1 MLDKDEFLEQYGV
14 KKYFEQS
21 ELKWEDLESIYEDYT
36 NKEKEILDCC
46 KNFENFCKN
55 SLVLDNVSFHSI
67 RCRPRDP
74 EHLIE
79 KIIRKRGKEQVQ
91 KYFGI
96 NSSNYLDK
104 VRDLIGMRILVVSKE
119 EWEGIFDELTRIF
132 PKDKEQNNYMA
143 EDPVAYIRYGDRNI
157 FKSKIH
163 MEHSNKGY
171 RSQHYIVKY
180 NGYYCE
186 IQCRTLAEEVYGEF
200 DHIVKYPYRTDNN
213 FLLRYTSTLSR
224 LTDSIDEMISTCF
237 QMKSDGWSECEQH
250 FEKDEYFDWQH
261 TSQDNIQALQS
272 KQTRPHVSN
281 EKPIDIAEYMNNVLL
296 RKEGETL

>member
-1 MLDKDEFLEQYGV
+1 MQAK
-14 KKYFEQS
+14 
-21 ELKWEDLESIYEDYT
+21 
-36 NKEKEILDCC
+36 
-46 KNFENFCKN
+46 
-55 SLVLDNVSFHSI
+55 
-67 RCRPRDP
+67 
-74 EHLIE
+74 
-79 KIIRKRGKEQVQ
+79 
-91 KYFGI
+91 
-96 NSSNYLDK
+96 
-104 VRDLIGMRILVVSKE
+104 VSKE

-186 IQCRTLAEEVYGEF
+186 IQCRTLA
-200 DHIVKYPYRTDNN
+200 
-213 FLLRYTSTLSR
+213 
-224 LTDSIDEMISTCF
+224 DSIDEMISTCF

-281 EKPIDIAEYMNNVLL
+281 EKPIDIAE
-296 RKEGETL
+296 